1 LGLKVSFGI
10 LSCPDCGGELLYSG
24 IEQIEIYDAECLGC
38 GKKWRV
44 VKYPDGRR
52 EVRERIEN

>member
-1 LGLKVSFGI
+1 VSLKVSIGV

-24 IEQIEIYDAECLGC
+24 VGLIEIYDAECLIC
-38 GKKWRV
+38 HKKWRV

-52 EVRERIEN
+52 EVREKAEN